1 MMLNSAP
8 VCIQELSNAVIR
20 AMNEVYVV
28 LGPGCTVSVYRKA
41 IEVELRIENIS
52 FESECSIP
60 LKYKGMNISTLR
72 ADLVVEK
79 VLIVELKS
87 VAKLLDQHCIQCNR
101 YLQHFDLHEC
111 ILCNFPTHNSEQIEY
126 KQIHSRNSTT

>member
-1 MMLNSAP
+1 MLNSSP
-8 VCIQELSNAVIR
+8 VSIQELSNAVIR

-28 LGPGCTVSVYRKA
+28 LGPGCTESVYRKA
-41 IEVELRIENIS
+41 IEVQLRIENIS

-79 VLIVELKS
+79 LLIVELKS
-87 VAKLLDQHCIQCNR
+87 VAKLLDQHSIQCNR
-101 YLQHFDLHEC
+101 YLQHFDMDEC
-111 ILCNFPTHNSEQIEY
+111 ILCNFPTNNSQTIEY
-126 KQIHSRNSTT
+126 RQIHARNSAT